1 MKQHKSVEFTFTKK
15 RGSNEREFTNR
26 RQPGGECGKRALL
39 TYAYFIRQRKQTWS
53 AITIEKKP
61 MHKQSFWLRHYLS
74 EDVVRNKPNRIHW
87 KMNPIESRLNYKLPA
102 VFSFSGDYVISTY
115 HFQKWEYFLM
125 NPQSFLNNTLVIPF
139 SIVKLSYVGGLRIL
153 WDVIDWYYWEP
164 PRSLKNKESCHIIMP
179 FNCEIYHSTPFWALK
194 KTICIL
200 FNYVV
205 IPNTF
210 HTKRLF
216 QNVEKE
222 FSIAHNHTSIE
233 TKISMFHL

>member
-1 MKQHKSVEFTFTKK
+1 
-15 RGSNEREFTNR
+15 
-26 RQPGGECGKRALL
+26 
-39 TYAYFIRQRKQTWS
+39 
-53 AITIEKKP
+53 
-61 MHKQSFWLRHYLS
+61 
-74 EDVVRNKPNRIHW
+74 
-87 KMNPIESRLNYKLPA
+87 
-102 VFSFSGDYVISTY
+102 
-115 HFQKWEYFLM
+115 M

-216 QNVEKE
+216 QNVVSSQKKDWDKITYS
-222 FSIAHNHTSIE
+222 FFPLFKYTPNITIE
-233 TKISMFHL
+233 IIKSFVYGKIEARTW

>member
-1 MKQHKSVEFTFTKK
+1 MRTCFPSKRRRETIITWNNTKVLNSHLQKK

-125 NPQSFLNNTLVIPF
+125 NPQWEQIQVSRQLIW
-139 SIVKLSYVGGLRIL
+139 SYS
-153 WDVIDWYYWEP
+153 P
-164 PRSLKNKESCHIIMP
+164 P
-179 FNCEIYHSTPFWALK
+179 A
-194 KTICIL
+194 
-200 FNYVV
+200 V
-205 IPNTF
+205 
-210 HTKRLF
+210 
-216 QNVEKE
+216 
-222 FSIAHNHTSIE
+222 
-233 TKISMFHL
+233 